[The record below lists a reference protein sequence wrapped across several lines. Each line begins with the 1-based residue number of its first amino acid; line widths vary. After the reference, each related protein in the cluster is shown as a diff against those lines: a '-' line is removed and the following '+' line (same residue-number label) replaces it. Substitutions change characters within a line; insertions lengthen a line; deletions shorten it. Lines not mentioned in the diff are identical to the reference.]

1 MMGEKMLSSLNNN
14 VRRCVGKSHS
24 RSAYTVLLAFLL
36 LAFFHPDR
44 AQAAN
49 EDPVILVKNGKPVL
63 PVLVN
68 GAILPLI
75 QQEPVIAAAPGK
87 TFRASLEESIK
98 DIYNEKRSGHSEQRI
113 AVHKLVEYIKQISG
127 AELQV
132 KAAKK
137 RAVGIYVGLASDFP
151 WLAVDLKGFGPE
163 EFIVRSSGKNL
174 YLLAATSLGVRAAV
188 LSFLMDQGCRW
199 FFPGK
204 TWEVVPKKSTVAGAY
219 DLRQKPSYDLGR
231 TLWYAFGYTS
241 ETGRDYLDWFYNNRM
256 GGPMPLRND
265 HSLYG
270 IDPVVALKERPEW
283 IAMVNGK
290 RQLPENPKNAKFC
303 YSNPEVVAQ
312 MTKHAMGEAQKGF
325 RSITLAPADG
335 LGFCE
340 CDKCA
345 SVAQGGEI
353 KALHGTFFATRPDGV
368 FINIASE
375 NLFNAVNQVARA
387 VREKYPDVIIGC
399 YGYSAYSHPPSFKLE
414 PNVFL
419 LTTTHYRRTP
429 LTMEEQLAQWS
440 KRADIFGI
448 RGYAGVFYWD
458 YMLPYTGDLN
468 PGQIQQD
475 LRFYRKYNVT
485 GLNTEAGDDW
495 APRGLGYYITSRLL
509 WDVDADI
516 KAIVNDFYEKAF
528 GPAAR
533 VMERYYTR
541 YYGPSAAVTQA
552 VEKQA
557 LKSDDTGFIPTNEF
571 AFKESPQGKVTRKML
586 LEMFGDLDEAAK
598 LVKKESAYR
607 ERINQLRMYAY
618 YLLLREKVQIADE
631 KKDKPAV
638 VEAMKNLTRFIAR
651 ITNTNM
657 IHSYGLLSRTG
668 FNWMIKP
675 YAGYISDMP
684 EFQEAEH
691 YPDNNKGYRKIGIP
705 PATGELEQLWEEGKK
720 YLGI

>member
-1 MMGEKMLSSLNNN
+1 MNKKILSFLNSNLHFRSKWPRSLFE
-14 VRRCVGKSHS
+14 H
-24 RSAYTVLLAFLL
+24 TVFLAFLL
-36 LAFFHPDR
+36 SVSCHPEP
-44 AQAAN
+44 AQGAN
-49 EDPVILVKNGKPVL
+49 GDPVMLVKNGKPVL
-63 PVLVN
+63 PVLMN

-75 QQEPVIAAAPGK
+75 QQESVIGATPGK

-98 DIYNEKRSGHSEQRI
+98 DLYDEKKSGHSEQRI
-113 AVHKLVEYIKQISG
+113 AVGKLVEYIRQMSG

-137 RAVGIYVGLASDFP
+137 GATGIYVGLASDFP
-151 WLAVDLKGFGPE
+151 WLAIDLKGFGPE
-163 EFIVRSSGKNL
+163 EFIIRSSGKNL

-188 LSFLMDQGCRW
+188 LSFLTDQGCRW

-204 TWEVVPKKSTVAGAY
+204 TWEVVPKKTTVTGAY

-231 TLWYAFGYTS
+231 TLWYGFGYTA

-256 GGPMPLRND
+256 GGPMPLRNG

-270 IDPVVALKERPEW
+270 IDPVSALKEHPEW

-290 RQLPENPKNAKFC
+290 RQLPDNPVNTKFC

-340 CDKCA
+340 CDLCK
-345 SVAQGGEI
+345 STAQGGEI
-353 KALHGTFFATRPDGV
+353 KPLHGTFFATRPDGV
-368 FINIASE
+368 LINIVSE
-375 NLFNAVNQVARA
+375 TLFKAVNQVARA

-414 PNVFL
+414 PNIFL

-429 LTMEEQLAQWS
+429 LTLEDQLAQWGQ
-440 KRADIFGI
+440 RTDIFGI

-458 YMLPYTGDLN
+458 YVLPYTGDLN

-475 LRFYRKYNVT
+475 LRFYKKYNVT
-485 GLNTEAGDDW
+485 GLNTEAGNDW
-495 APRGLGYYITSRLL
+495 GPRGLGYYIASRLL
-509 WDVDADI
+509 WDVDADV
-516 KAIVNDFYEKAF
+516 KAVVSDFYEKAF

-541 YYGPSAAVTQA
+541 YYGPSAAVTQHA
-552 VEKQA
+552 AQQ
-557 LKSDDTGFIPTNEF
+557 SSDTGVPGFVPTNEF
-571 AFKESPQGKVTRKML
+571 ADKDSHRGLVTRDML
-586 LEMFGDLDEAAK
+586 LNMFRDLEEASQ
-598 LVKKESAYR
+598 LVKKAPAYKQ
-607 ERINQLRMYAY
+607 RIDHLRMYAY

-631 KKDKPAV
+631 RKDKPAV
-638 VEAMKNLTRFIAR
+638 VEAIKNLTQYIGR
-651 ITNTNM
+651 ITNTSM
-657 IHSYGLLSRTG
+657 IHSYGLLARTG
-668 FNWMIKP
+668 FNWMVKP
-675 YAGYISDMP
+675 YADYINGIP

-691 YPDNNKGYRKIGIP
+691 YPDNNKGYRKIGAP
-705 PATGELEQLWEEGKK
+705 PNEEELEQLWKEGKK